1 VITFGYNEART
12 RIQLGVVMRAVR
24 LILLLVLAAA
34 LGVATSVPAT
44 AARPLATP
52 QFTSAVVVDSRTVTL
67 SWTPVKGAHHYVV
80 EYAPAMRVYTTET
93 SVTITDLYP
102 GDGHY
107 FTVRAET
114 RRNVPS
120 GTSDPIIVPTPP
132 EGPLSPSAVPYFD
145 GIRIWWTSGIGCAT
159 YELATVAPDGTYSAP
174 VQPIAME
181 DPTMWYV
188 AQEAGTTVTYAVRCA
203 SSYGLYSPWSDPTV
217 VTLDAP
223 GL

>member
-1 VITFGYNEART
+1 
-12 RIQLGVVMRAVR
+12 MRAVR
-24 LILLLVLAAA
+24 VVLLLA
-34 LGVATSVPAT
+34 LIAVFGVATSAPAM

-102 GDGHY
+102 GDAHY

-120 GTSDPIIVPTPP
+120 GTSDPIIVPTPT
-132 EGPLSPSAVPYFD
+132 EGPLSPSAVPDQD
-145 GIRIWWTSGIGCAT
+145 GVIRIWWTSGVGCAM
-159 YELATVAPDGTYSAP
+159 YELATVAPDGTYSDP

-181 DPTMWYV
+181 EATMWLV
-188 AQEAGTTVTYAVRCA
+188 AQEDGTTVTYAVRCA
-203 SSYGLYSPWSDPTV
+203 SAYGLYSPWSDPTV
-217 VTLDAP
+217 VTLDAA
-223 GL
+223 

>member
-1 VITFGYNEART
+1 MRT
-12 RIQLGVVMRAVR
+12 VR
-24 LILLLVLAAA
+24 VILLLVLIAVF
-34 LGVATSVPAT
+34 GIATSAPAT

-52 QFTSAVVVDSRTVTL
+52 QFTSSEVVDSRTVTL

-80 EYAPAMRVYTTET
+80 EYAPGMRVYTTET

-120 GTSDPIIVPTPP
+120 ATSDPIIVPTPP

-145 GIRIWWTSGIGCAT
+145 GIRIWWTEGIGCAT
-159 YELATVAPDGTYSAP
+159 YELATVSPDGTYSAP

-203 SSYGLYSPWSDPTV
+203 SSYGLYSPWSDSAV

-223 GL
+223 S

>member
-1 VITFGYNEART
+1 
-12 RIQLGVVMRAVR
+12 MRAARV
-24 LILLLVLAAA
+24 ILLLVLINVF
-34 LGVATSVPAT
+34 GVATSAPAI

-52 QFTSAVVVDSRTVTL
+52 QFTSAVVVDSRTVIL

-132 EGPLSPSAVPYFD
+132 EGPLSPSAAPYFD

-159 YELATVAPDGTYSAP
+159 YELATVAPDGTYSGP
-174 VQPIAME
+174 VQPIAIE
-181 DPTMWYV
+181 NPTMWYV

-217 VTLDAP
+217 VTLDAA
-223 GL
+223 

>member
-1 VITFGYNEART
+1 
-12 RIQLGVVMRAVR
+12 M
-24 LILLLVLAAA
+24 
-34 LGVATSVPAT
+34 

-120 GTSDPIIVPTPP
+120 RTSDPIIVPTPT
-132 EGPLSPSAVPYFD
+132 GPTRAPCNRSPSRTPQ
-145 GIRIWWTSGIGCAT
+145 C
-159 YELATVAPDGTYSAP
+159 GTWPKRPA
-174 VQPIAME
+174 
-181 DPTMWYV
+181 
-188 AQEAGTTVTYAVRCA
+188 RR
-203 SSYGLYSPWSDPTV
+203 
-217 VTLDAP
+217 
-223 GL
+223 

>member
-1 VITFGYNEART
+1 
-12 RIQLGVVMRAVR
+12 MRAVR
-24 LILLLVLAAA
+24 VILLLVLTAV
-34 LGVATSVPAT
+34 LGVATSAPAT

-52 QFTSAVVVDSRTVTL
+52 QFTSSDVVDSRTVTL

-102 GDGHY
+102 GDANY

-120 GTSDPIIVPTPP
+120 ATSDPIIVPTPP
-132 EGPLSPSAVPYFD
+132 EGPLSPAAVPYAD
-145 GIRIWWTSGIGCAT
+145 GTIRIWWTSGLGCAT
-159 YELATVAPDGTYSAP
+159 YELATVAPDGTYSDP
-174 VQPIAME
+174 VQPIAMQ

-203 SSYGLYSPWSDPTV
+203 STYGLYSPWSDPTV

-223 GL
+223 

>member
-1 VITFGYNEART
+1 M
-12 RIQLGVVMRAVR
+12 RIVR
-24 LILLLVLAAA
+24 VILLLVLIAVF
-34 LGVATSVPAT
+34 GVATSAPAM

-67 SWTPVKGAHHYVV
+67 SWTPVKGANHYVV

-102 GDGHY
+102 GDAHY

-132 EGPLSPSAVPYFD
+132 EGPLSPSAVPYQD
-145 GIRIWWTSGIGCAT
+145 GVIRIWWTSGVGCAR
-159 YELATVAPDGTYSAP
+159 YELATVAPDGTYSDP

-181 DPTMWYV
+181 DATMWLV

-203 SSYGLYSPWSDPTV
+203 SAYGLYSPWSDPTV
-217 VTLDAP
+217 VTLDAA
-223 GL
+223 

>member
-1 VITFGYNEART
+1 
-12 RIQLGVVMRAVR
+12 M
-24 LILLLVLAAA
+24 
-34 LGVATSVPAT
+34 

-52 QFTSAVVVDSRTVTL
+52 EFTSAVVIDSRTVTL
-67 SWTPVKGAHHYVV
+67 TWTTVKGAHHYVV
-80 EYAPAMRVYTTET
+80 EYPPGMSVVTTQT

-120 GTSDPIIVPTPP
+120 ATSDPVIVPTPP
-132 EGPLSPSAVPYFD
+132 EGPLSPSAAPYLD

-159 YELATVAPDGTYSAP
+159 YELATVASDGTYSAP

-181 DPTMWYV
+181 TPTMWWV

-217 VTLDAP
+217 VTLA
-223 GL
+223 L